1 MKIAKETLNALKN
14 MPIITLNTIHD
25 LLEVKQ
31 HINNYQRNTNKK
43 YGLNLEKDEVINRE
57 IADMIIINTLG
68 KLNMLAEQS
77 YFLRLVRNADVN
89 TAKAR
94 KAEKF
99 AEKSNLADKIVEV
112 LEFLNCSAKFAV
124 TYQDYQ
130 ELYKFLKKQGVQNLE
145 YFSSEGCEEWLAN
158 RVSWLIDTYKG
169 GINDKLTK

>member
-57 IADMIIINTLG
+57 VADMIIINTLG
-68 KLNMLAEQS
+68 KLNMLPEQS
-77 YFLRLVRNADVN
+77 YFLRLVRNENVD
-89 TAKAR
+89 TPKAR

-99 AEKSNLADKIVEV
+99 AEKANLADKIVE
-112 LEFLNCSAKFAV
+112 A
-124 TYQDYQ
+124 
-130 ELYKFLKKQGVQNLE
+130 LYFINGNAFIDINETALYNFIKKQNVQNLE
-145 YFSSEGCEEWLAN
+145 YFSKEGRVEWFFSRVEWL
-158 RVSWLIDTYKG
+158 LGTYKG
-169 GINDKLTK
+169 E

>member
-57 IADMIIINTLG
+57 VADMIIINTLG
-68 KLNMLAEQS
+68 KLNMLPEQS
-77 YFLRLVRNADVN
+77 YFLRLVRNTEANSHKV
-89 TAKAR
+89 R

-99 AEKSNLADKIVEV
+99 TQKANLVDKIVEMF
-112 LEFLNCSAKFAV
+112 EFINDTSIICFDETKLFH
-124 TYQDYQ
+124 
-130 ELYKFLKKQGVQNLE
+130 FIKKENVQNFE
-145 YFSSEGCEEWLAN
+145 YFSEQGREEWFFN
-158 RVSWLIDTYKG
+158 RVEWLLDTYKG
-169 GINDKLTK
+169 E

>member
-43 YGLNLEKDEVINRE
+43 YGLNLEKDEAINRE
-57 IADMIIINTLG
+57 VADMIIINTLG

-77 YFLRLVRNADVN
+77 YFLRLVRQADFDSV
-89 TAKAR
+89 KAR

-99 AEKSNLADKIVEV
+99 AEKSNLADKIVET
-112 LEFLNCSAKFAV
+112 LNFINGNAFIDINETA
-124 TYQDYQ
+124 
-130 ELYKFLKKQGVQNLE
+130 LYNFIKNQNVQNLE
-145 YFSSEGCEEWLAN
+145 YFSTQGRKEWFSN
-158 RVSWLIDTYKG
+158 RVKWLLDTYKG
-169 GINDKLTK
+169 E